1 MKLVLAKQ
9 DFRNSDAWSEVCD
22 TLGLPD
28 NTTQVEISASA
39 TKVRTVEHPAWEE
52 KEFWQ
57 NLVAEHIM
65 GVDLVD
71 AVRNGEVDGLKIEPS
86 EDEAGYVKMMMRR
99 RLKDNEQWDSET
111 VEDDPYELSS
121 ASFSSRIWN
130 NSSYFNSSILAL
142 LISNIKYERFHKYCK
157 GEMKK

>member
-99 RLKDNEQWDSET
+99 RLNGT
-111 VEDDPYELSS
+111 ARLSKMTPTS
-121 ASFSSRIWN
+121 CLPQSCRA
-130 NSSYFNSSILAL
+130 
-142 LISNIKYERFHKYCK
+142 
-157 GEMKK
+157 

>member
-86 EDEAGYVKMMMRR
+86 EDEAGYAPHGGPCCDLPGR
-99 RLKDNEQWDSET
+99 
-111 VEDDPYELSS
+111 
-121 ASFSSRIWN
+121 A
-130 NSSYFNSSILAL
+130 
-142 LISNIKYERFHKYCK
+142 
-157 GEMKK
+157 

>member
-28 NTTQVEISASA
+28 NTTQVEISAST

-121 ASFSSRIWN
+121 AILSSLTIRN
-130 NSSYFNSSILAL
+130 CQQL
-142 LISNIKYERFHKYCK
+142 LKPYLE
-157 GEMKK
+157 

>member
-1 MKLVLAKQ
+1 MKLILAKQ

-39 TKVRTVEHPAWEE
+39 MKVRTVEHPEWEE
-52 KEFWQ
+52 AEF
-57 NLVAEHIM
+57 
-65 GVDLVD
+65 
-71 AVRNGEVDGLKIEPS
+71 DGLKIEPS

-99 RLKDNEQWDSET
+99 RLKGNEQWDSET

-121 ASFSSRIWN
+121 AILSSLTIRN
-130 NSSYFNSSILAL
+130 CQQL
-142 LISNIKYERFHKYCK
+142 LKPYLE
-157 GEMKK
+157 